1 MPNSDAGK
9 AETYVTVV
17 IATQRLVRYVMSRR
31 HALCNVFAISEASS
45 IIGDPGC
52 TFRLALLKR
61 GWKSACKT
69 SCDVGDAGGEG

>member
-31 HALCNVFAISEASS
+31 HALCNVFAIYEASS

-52 TFRLALLKR
+52 TFSL
-61 GWKSACKT
+61 GSAETRMEECMQN
-69 SCDVGDAGGEG
+69 VVRRR